1 MTETH
6 RFTVALRGE
15 NRDVYEH
22 TVKKKAIYGFIP
34 LSSAINVKVIKC
46 YVCDHDWQNTEQS
59 KRLIEWTKA
68 HYIIFNTATFYIITA
83 A

>member
-46 YVCDHDWQNTEQS
+46 YVCDHD
-59 KRLIEWTKA
+59 
-68 HYIIFNTATFYIITA
+68 
-83 A
+83 